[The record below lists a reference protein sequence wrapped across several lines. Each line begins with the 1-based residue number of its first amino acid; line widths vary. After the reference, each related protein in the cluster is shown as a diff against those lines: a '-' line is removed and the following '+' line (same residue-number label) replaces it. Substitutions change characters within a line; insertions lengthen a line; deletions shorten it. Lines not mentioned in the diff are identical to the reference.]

1 MELGIMEGNTYG
13 RIVGMKEDEPET
25 LEMTQKSSGVTYTV
39 NSHLQCLDCPT
50 CDNDGSVTH
59 PSLPSFYLLIVE
71 FGSFVCAGLV
81 GPEQASQL
89 LDCELRCHGG

>member
-1 MELGIMEGNTYG
+1 MDKGRGMELGIMDGNTYG

-59 PSLPSFYLLIVE
+59 PSLPSFYLLIVV
-71 FGSFVCAGLV
+71 FGSIHLCRLGWSRTSVSVAGL
-81 GPEQASQL
+81 
-89 LDCELRCHGG
+89 